1 MVNPHNRHRLS
12 AVLGLIC
19 LLGAFLVSCHP
30 VTATFIP
37 YTSTPAEVTS
47 TPTATRVW
55 FPSTAT
61 PTVYVP
67 PEETP
72 TPDVSPGFDELAFQD
87 DFSDHLAWLTGSYPG
102 GNVAYGEGNL
112 NLAVATPGGSLTSF
126 RKDTYFSDFY
136 EEITITAN
144 LCSPTDTYGLIFWSV
159 NAQNYHQL
167 SFNCGGEFSVEK
179 VKSGRPSQLLAL
191 TPSSQVPRGGL
202 SPFRVGLWVGDG
214 LVRVYINGQFQTEIY
229 VPPATGGIG
238 IFARS
243 AGGPAVSVSYSDMQV
258 YLVSP
263 VDYPPTPTP
272 TLRPTNKPYP
282 TLPTP

>member
-1 MVNPHNRHRLS
+1 MVNQHNWQRAL
-12 AVLGLIC
+12 AIIGILC
-19 LLGAFLVSCHP
+19 LMGTFIAACHP
-30 VTATFIP
+30 LTPTYIP
-37 YTSTPAEVTS
+37 DTPSPTEQTS

-61 PTVYVP
+61 PTIYVP
-67 PEETP
+67 PTETP
-72 TPDVSPGFDELAFQD
+72 TPDVSPGFDELAFKD
-87 DFSDHLAWLTGSYPG
+87 DFSDHSSWLTGSYAG
-102 GNVAYGEGNL
+102 GNVAYGEGTL
-112 NLAVATPGGSLTSF
+112 NLSVASPGGSLTSF

-144 LCSPTDTYGLIFWSV
+144 LCSPTDTYGLTFWSV
-159 NAQNYHQL
+159 NGQNYHQL
-167 SFNCGGEFSVEK
+167 SFNCSGEFSIEK
-179 VKSGRPSQLLAL
+179 VKSGRPSQLLDL

-214 LVRVYINGQFQTEIY
+214 LIRVYLNGQYQTGIY
-229 VPPATGGIG
+229 IPHATGGIG
-238 IFARS
+238 IFAHS
-243 AGGPAVSVSYSDMQV
+243 AGGPAVSVSYSDMQM